1 MDITKIDPELIAT
14 SLSQKHIQSII
25 EDLISII
32 KLQNELADE
41 VLMFNPKSGK
51 IEGEMLVNLQ
61 NIAITILNKQS

>member
-14 SLSQKHIQSII
+14 LLSQKHIQSII
-25 EDLISII
+25 EDLISLI

-41 VLMFNPKSGK
+41 LLMFNPKSGK

-61 NIAITILNKQS
+61 NLAITILNKQS